1 MASGR
6 GKYLSAASVYA
17 GKRKEGKVMKMSKQE
32 KILFLNGYRFRL
44 NMVRQLTQELQELRE
59 TVMRITPFLS
69 SMPGSGGPNLHRLE
83 QSVEQVEQVQERLA
97 EELEKAILAQT
108 QVQAVIET
116 LEDER
121 LRQVLRSRYI
131 LGQTWEKAAETLGL
145 EERWVR
151 RLHERALM
159 ELNLEC
165 DEMPQK
171 AG

>member
-1 MASGR
+1 MD
-6 GKYLSAASVYA
+6 
-17 GKRKEGKVMKMSKQE
+17 KQE

-44 NMVRQLTQELQELRE
+44 NMVRQLTQELQEMRE

-69 SMPGSGGPNLHRLE
+69 DMPGSGGPNLHRLE
-83 QSVEQVEQVQERLA
+83 QSVERVERVQERLA
-97 EELEKAILAQT
+97 QELEQAVCAQA
-108 QVQAVIET
+108 QVQAAIET

-131 LGQTWEKAAETLGL
+131 LGQTWERAADTLGL

-159 ELNLEC
+159 QLDLEC
-165 DEMPQK
+165 SEAGNK